1 MGQGGDINMMIK
13 QYDIISILGG
23 GGNVGDMWVI
33 YIYVCV
39 HHSLQLKHE
48 ASLKKTCTEENLKMG
63 NCSCYN
69 GHGIKQILGCEE
81 IGEEIFVARDRA
93 LLNCADQH
101 EAPECIMP
109 KKFRTAPLP

>member
-1 MGQGGDINMMIK
+1 MGYI
-13 QYDIISILGG
+13 Y
-23 GGNVGDMWVI
+23 I

-39 HHSLQLKHE
+39 HHGLQFKHE